1 MIPLRLMALQ
11 VYRSMGY
18 LGINDHIFY
27 SYIPRL
33 VLGGLGDHL
42 WPSILQVKDFSA
54 SYQYHLYVY
63 VHQAAAYL
71 KNQVT
76 NLKQPL
82 EQGKTMKNKKQ
93 IRKIKKHTQKQSE
106 SGTQGKIGKN
116 K

>member
-1 MIPLRLMALQ
+1 
-11 VYRSMGY
+11 MGY

-54 SYQYHLYVY
+54 SYQYYLYVY
-63 VHQAAAYL
+63 VHQATAYL

-82 EQGKTMKNKKQ
+82 EQGKKMKNKTQ
-93 IRKIKKHTQKQSE
+93 ISKIKNTHKSKVKVEHK
-106 SGTQGKIGKN
+106 GK
-116 K
+116 